1 MNNDKILKRAL
12 NFYGVDLQVIVAME
26 ELAELISELSR
37 YFLRESRNDG
47 LSSKEKELR
56 IAGEI
61 ADVEIVCKTLRILIG
76 DGVVNEKIK
85 EKMARLNERISKGK
99 ST

>member
-1 MNNDKILKRAL
+1 MTNKKILKRAL
-12 NFYGVDLQVIVAME
+12 NFYGVDLQIVVAME

-47 LSSKEKELR
+47 LSGKEKELKL
-56 IAGEI
+56 AGEI

-76 DGVVNEKIK
+76 DGIINEKIK
-85 EKMARLNERISKGK
+85 EKMIRLNERISERKLK
-99 ST
+99 